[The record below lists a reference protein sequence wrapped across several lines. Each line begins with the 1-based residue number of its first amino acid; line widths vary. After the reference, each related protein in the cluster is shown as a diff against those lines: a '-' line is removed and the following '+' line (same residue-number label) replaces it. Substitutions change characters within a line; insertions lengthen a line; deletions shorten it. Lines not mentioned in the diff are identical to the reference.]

1 MITIDATLEGW
12 NAWAPGFETQQQWQ
26 QWNGNISQINNQ
38 GTPEVKFLP
47 AMFRRR
53 LSRLSKLALSSA
65 FSCIKQGEP
74 VSTVF
79 ASSHGELSTC
89 VKLLENLASNTELS
103 PTKFSTSVHN
113 TASGMYAIANKDRSP
128 STSIAAGI
136 DTLEMAFIEA
146 ASQLATHKQSK
157 VMLVLAEEPVHEHYQ
172 QYAQLPEKS
181 FALSL
186 LLSNK
191 STGNKL
197 SLSTS
202 SNSTTTAQQQHGLSL
217 IRLLSSTEKTVNTE
231 GGRLSWNWNYNLA

>member
-1 MITIDATLEGW
+1 MITIDATLESW
-12 NAWAPGFETQQQWQ
+12 DAWAPGHETQQQWQ
-26 QWNGNISQINNQ
+26 QWNGDISQINSQ

-65 FSCIKQGEP
+65 FNCIEQGES

-89 VKLLENLASNTELS
+89 VKLLENLASDSELS

-113 TASGMYAIANKDRSP
+113 TASGMYSIANKDRSP

-157 VMLVLAEEPVHEHYQ
+157 VMLVLAEEPVHEYYQ
-172 QYAQLPEKS
+172 QYAQLPEKP
-181 FALSL
+181 FALTL

-191 STGNKL
+191 NTGNKL
-197 SLSTS
+197 TLSTNS
-202 SNSTTTAQQQHGLSL
+202 SSAAAAQQQHGLSL
-217 IRLLSSTEKTVNTE
+217 IRLLSGAEKNINTE
-231 GGRLSWNWNYNLA
+231 GGRLSWNWNYSLA